1 MHKQVLAAQDIIF
14 LEKIAGYFEPIAKYF
29 NYQLIGKNKIPKNRK
44 CLLVINHGIIP
55 FHGFLLA
62 RQLISEKYLAKA
74 PRALGASFLFALP
87 YVKDFFLKCG
97 AVEASPDNARILL
110 KDNRMVMLAPG
121 GIYEALIASADL
133 KRIPWERRYGFVELA
148 CATNTPIIP
157 SYCPGINRVYLNS
170 KFLLKARIKLLEKIR
185 FSLPI
190 FMGIGLLPFPIQLT
204 HYIGTP
210 IKPTRKKGE
219 TKRQQIERVHQE
231 VIASMQKLAR
241 IPHGMD

>member
-1 MHKQVLAAQDIIF
+1 MSKKILNAQDFTF
-14 LEKIAGYFEPIAKYF
+14 LKKMAEYFEPVEKYF
-29 NYQLIGKNKIPKNRK
+29 RYKLVGQNYIPKNRK

-62 RQLISEKYLAKA
+62 RKLIIENYLTKA
-74 PRALGASFLFALP
+74 PRALGASFLFELP
-87 YVKDFFLKCG
+87 YVRDFFVKCG
-97 AVEASPDNARILL
+97 AVEASPENARILL

-121 GIYEALIASADL
+121 GIYEALIANADL
-133 KRIPWERRYGFVELA
+133 NRIPWERRYGFVELA

-157 SYCPGINRVYLNS
+157 SYCPGINQVYYNS

-190 FMGIGLLPFPIQLT
+190 FMGIGLLPLPVQLT
-204 HYIGTP
+204 HYVGKP
-210 IKPTRKKGE
+210 IKPNRKKNE
-219 TKRQQIERVHQE
+219 TKHQQIERIHQE

-241 IPHGMD
+241 IPK